1 MAQTNP
7 RAVIFGCIGADLSD
21 AERAF
26 FAEADPVGFI
36 LFERN
41 CSSPEQVRRLCAD
54 LRASVG
60 RNDAPIL
67 IDQEG
72 GRVRRLKPPHWRAAP
87 SARTFADLAK
97 RNPAAGVEAVRLNA
111 RLMAAELIDLGIDVD
126 CTPVLDLPQD
136 DADPIIGDRAYG
148 TEPATVAHLA
158 RAVGEGLIA
167 GGVLPVIKHIPGHG
181 RARAD
186 SHKELPRVEA
196 SHTDLSAHDFQPFR
210 ALADLPMAMTAHVVF
225 EAIDA
230 AAPATCSRTVIETII
245 RGEIGFDGWL
255 ISDDLSMKALSGSF
269 ADRARAALDAGC
281 DVVLHCNGDQTEM
294 QAVLSGTRRLDT
306 AGMDRLNRA
315 RALIAGPRAAFDV
328 AAAETCLAGLLDA

>member
-7 RAVIFGCIGADLSD
+7 RAVLFGCIGPDLSE

-26 FAEADPVGFI
+26 FAAADPVGFI

-41 CSSPEQVRRLCAD
+41 CASPEQVRRLCAD

-87 SARTFADLAK
+87 AARVFAELAK
-97 RNPAAGVEAVRLNA
+97 RNPAAGLEAVRLNA

-148 TEPATVAHLA
+148 TDPGAVAHLA

-167 GGVLPVIKHIPGHG
+167 GGVLPIIKHIPGHG

-196 SHTDLSAHDFQPFR
+196 SHADLSAHDFQPFR
-210 ALADLPMAMTAHVVF
+210 DLADLPMAMTAHVVF

-230 AAPATCSRTVIETII
+230 AAPATCSRRLIETVI

-255 ISDDLSMKALSGSF
+255 ISDDLSMKALSGNF

-281 DVVLHCNGDQTEM
+281 DVVLHCNGDRVEM
-294 QAVLSGTRRLDT
+294 EMVVSGTRRLDA
-306 AGMDRLNRA
+306 AGMERLNRA
-315 RALIAGPRAAFDV
+315 RALIAKPRAPFDTV
-328 AAAETCLAGLLDA
+328 AAETRLAGLLDA